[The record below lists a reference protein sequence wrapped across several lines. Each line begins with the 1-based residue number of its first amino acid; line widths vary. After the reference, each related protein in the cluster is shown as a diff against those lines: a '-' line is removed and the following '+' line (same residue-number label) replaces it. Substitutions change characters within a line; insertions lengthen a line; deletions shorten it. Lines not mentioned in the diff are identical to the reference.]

1 MMQKKQLNKKYYNKN
16 IFLPLKELFHL
27 FFILLIKIF
36 VNIAC
41 ILIWFFTYERNT
53 DGILTVRKAKR
64 IRALTKFKLWFYHN
78 FSGISHFFRMDKY
91 FESIHRRFE
100 I

>member
-1 MMQKKQLNKKYYNKN
+1 MKKKELNKKYYSKN
-16 IFLPLKELFHL
+16 LFLPLKELLHL
-27 FFILLIKIF
+27 LFILLIKIF
-36 VNIAC
+36 VNIVC

-53 DGILTVRKAKR
+53 DGVLTV
-64 IRALTKFKLWFYHN
+64 IRALTNFKLWFYRN
-78 FSGISHFFRMDKY
+78 FRDISHFLRRDEY

>member
-1 MMQKKQLNKKYYNKN
+1 MKKKELNKKYYSKN
-16 IFLPLKELFHL
+16 LFLPLKELLHL

-36 VNIAC
+36 VNIVC

-53 DGILTVRKAKR
+53 DGVLTVRKAKR
-64 IRALTKFKLWFYHN
+64 IRALTNFKLWFYRN
-78 FSGISHFFRMDKY
+78 FRDISHFLRRDEY

>member
-1 MMQKKQLNKKYYNKN
+1 MKKKELNKKYYSKN
-16 IFLPLKELFHL
+16 LFLPLKELLHL
-27 FFILLIKIF
+27 LFILLISIL
-36 VNIAC
+36 VNIVC

-53 DGILTVRKAKR
+53 DRILTVRKAKR
-64 IRALTKFKLWFYHN
+64 IRALTNFKLWFYRN
-78 FSGISHFFRMDKY
+78 FRGISHFLRLDEY

>member
-1 MMQKKQLNKKYYNKN
+1 MQKKQLNKKYYSKN
-16 IFLPLKELFHL
+16 IFLPLKELLHL
-27 FFILLIKIF
+27 LFILLIKIF

-100 I
+100 V

>member
-1 MMQKKQLNKKYYNKN
+1 MKKKELNKKYYSKN
-16 IFLPLKELFHL
+16 LFLPLKELLHL
-27 FFILLIKIF
+27 LFILLINIL
-36 VNIAC
+36 VNIVC

-53 DGILTVRKAKR
+53 GRILTVRKAKR
-64 IRALTKFKLWFYHN
+64 IRALTNFKLWFYRN
-78 FSGISHFFRMDKY
+78 FRGISHFLRLDEY

>member
-1 MMQKKQLNKKYYNKN
+1 MQKKQLNKKYYSKN
-16 IFLPLKELFHL
+16 IFLPLKELLHL
-27 FFILLIKIF
+27 LFILLIKIF

-53 DGILTVRKAKR
+53 NGILTVRKAKR

>member
-1 MMQKKQLNKKYYNKN
+1 MQKKQLNKKYYSKN
-16 IFLPLKELFHL
+16 IFLPLKELLHL
-27 FFILLIKIF
+27 IFIVLIKIF
-36 VNIAC
+36 VKIAG
-41 ILIWFFTYERNT
+41 ILIWFVTYERNT

>member
-1 MMQKKQLNKKYYNKN
+1 MKKKELNKTYYSKN
-16 IFLPLKELFHL
+16 LFLPLKELLHL
-27 FFILLIKIF
+27 LFILLIKIL
-36 VNIAC
+36 VNIVC

-53 DGILTVRKAKR
+53 GGILTVRKAKR
-64 IRALTKFKLWFYHN
+64 IRALTNFKLWFYRN
-78 FSGISHFFRMDKY
+78 FRDISHFLRRDEY

>member
-1 MMQKKQLNKKYYNKN
+1 MQKKQLNKKYYSKN
-16 IFLPLKELFHL
+16 IFLPLKELLHL
-27 FFILLIKIF
+27 LFILLIKIF